1 LRHLIVAGS
10 VLLACLPLILV
21 LSLHWRRPALRSPI
35 SPPYSPAGIRADAY
49 WAEPGELTMSDIP
62 WAVAWYGRAQCM
74 WLTLNAASD
83 FLAINDYQK
92 PVSVLYLSE
101 DILNARFLTLW
112 YLPGEMG
119 WGNLMFAAM
128 EAGKGSHWPKRLD
141 LVLRGPMDE
150 SFRFPLHYWQPG
162 WPYQFLLTSRQQPA
176 KSP

>member
-1 LRHLIVAGS
+1 
-10 VLLACLPLILV
+10 
-21 LSLHWRRPALRSPI
+21 
-35 SPPYSPAGIRADAY
+35 
-49 WAEPGELTMSDIP
+49 
-62 WAVAWYGRAQCM
+62 M